1 MRKIIRTDGTT
12 TDLAQRLPMAQI
24 SASINA
30 DTLDTVVLRHMG
42 HPLHVM
48 VVDDSGH
55 TKGLPVNEEAT
66 RLYHFNCLPG
76 TTHQI
81 RGDVVVVPDADFA

>member
-42 HPLHVM
+42 HPMHVM

-66 RLYHFNCLPG
+66 RLYRFNCLPG
-76 TTHQI
+76 ATHQI